1 MEPTYLTVKASA
13 STDCKCLIAPINVG
27 NAEAMAIAAVGLFL
41 PIARSAQSTAKP
53 TLPWLLDHP
62 VSARESRVGSFEAE
76 AAIAVLCG
84 NEHNAALLALAGD
97 RARVACDGRE
107 RAAR

>member
-41 PIARSAQSTAKP
+41 PIARSTPTANP

-62 VSARESRVGSFEAE
+62 VSVRESRAGSLEAE

-84 NEHNAALLALAGD
+84 NEHNSSPFTGGTYA
-97 RARVACDGRE
+97 
-107 RAAR
+107 